1 MQTNDIRTTCYSYRV
16 KAAAEALG
24 MDPLSSADDVLRE
37 VANKTKR
44 STVDDARKLVMAALA
59 RYEHG

>member
-1 MQTNDIRTTCYSYRV
+1 VTDTIRTTCYTHRV

-37 VANKTKR
+37 VINKTQK
-44 STVDDARKLVMAALA
+44 STVEDAKRLVMAALA